1 MSGITLLMQYYPA
14 ECYDYR
20 NFNNEELSEAELGV
34 TPASFSCED
43 STPFLLVNIGTGIS
57 IMRVNNF
64 DDYARVGGSSLGG
77 GTFFG
82 LCSLLTGCH
91 TFSEALELASRGDS
105 RNVDML
111 VRDIYGGDYQR
122 FGLSGDTVASS
133 FGQMMIPDK
142 RKTAKPEDIA
152 KALLVTLT
160 NNIGSIALM
169 LARAEKLERIIYV
182 GNFLRGNLVAKRLLS
197 FALNYWSGGTMKAY
211 FMKHEVACDIRTI
224 LTPTLTPTNLYAQS
238 VYKLISRTCA
248 TLGLSWSVRCTSAEL
263 ERLLEASRRTT
274 LAEASHSDS

>member
-14 ECYDYR
+14 ECYYYR

-91 TFSEALELASRGDS
+91 PFSEALELASRGDDALQVELAS
-105 RNVDML
+105 SAF
-111 VRDIYGGDYQR
+111 GGD
-122 FGLSGDTVASS
+122 D
-133 FGQMMIPDK
+133 
-142 RKTAKPEDIA
+142 
-152 KALLVTLT
+152 
-160 NNIGSIALM
+160 
-169 LARAEKLERIIYV
+169 
-182 GNFLRGNLVAKRLLS
+182 
-197 FALNYWSGGTMKAY
+197 
-211 FMKHEVACDIRTI
+211 
-224 LTPTLTPTNLYAQS
+224 
-238 VYKLISRTCA
+238 
-248 TLGLSWSVRCTSAEL
+248 TSAASLDRRQHRVDLGRGDRTRADRLADRVERDRVSLRRAADEVLDERGEL
-263 ERLLEASRRTT
+263 RTQPAHADAPVGDGQSLRKPTATTAPSSRRTSAPQRHFSTT
-274 LAEASHSDS
+274 LPFTRPPESSA

>member
-1 MSGITLLMQYYPA
+1 MQYYPE
-14 ECYDYR
+14 ECYYYR
-20 NFNNEELSEAELGV
+20 NFHLDELSEEQLGI
-34 TPASFSCED
+34 TPAAFSCEE
-43 STPFLLVNIGTGIS
+43 STPFLLVNIGSGIS

-82 LCSLLTGCH
+82 LCSLLTGCQS
-91 TFSEALELASRGDS
+91 FAEAIELAKRGDS

-122 FGLSGDTVASS
+122 FGLSADTVASS

-142 RKTAKPEDIA
+142 RKSVRPEDMA

-182 GNFLRGNLVAKRLLS
+182 GNFLRGNVVAKRLLS
-197 FALNYWSGGTMKAY
+197 FALDFWSGGTMKAY
-211 FMKHEVACDIRTI
+211 FMKHEVHH
-224 LTPTLTPTNLYAQS
+224 
-238 VYKLISRTCA
+238 SRAINRHHTQIHH
-248 TLGLSWSVRCTSAEL
+248 RDRQR
-263 ERLLEASRRTT
+263 ERERDREREMFL
-274 LAEASHSDS
+274 